1 MTDPRELERIR
12 QEEFN
17 ITSRR
22 IKLMI
27 DAGANVILCTKGI
40 DDMAL
45 KYFVSAGA
53 IACRRVPKVCTSA
66 PGIWNLESRTP
77 EPRA

>member
-22 IKLMI
+22 IQMLI
-27 DAGANVILCTKGI
+27 DAGANVILCTK
-40 DDMAL
+40 
-45 KYFVSAGA
+45 AG
-53 IACRRVPKVCTSA
+53 RLLRTSTQSTLN
-66 PGIWNLESRTP
+66 NLLLLLLLLLHLLLCASV
-77 EPRA
+77 